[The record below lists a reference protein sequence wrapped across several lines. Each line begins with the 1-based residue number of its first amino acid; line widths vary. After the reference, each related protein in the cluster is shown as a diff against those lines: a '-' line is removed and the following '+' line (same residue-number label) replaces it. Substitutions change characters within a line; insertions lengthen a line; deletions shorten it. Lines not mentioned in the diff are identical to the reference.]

1 MNAFIFFHFFVL
13 IQIAKPTNGAD
24 EIETVLDENQFDYN
38 QVEWATGFD
47 SSNVSV
53 IKFYIGIKSL
63 SSEA

>member
-24 EIETVLDENQFDYN
+24 DIETVLDENQFDYN

-53 IKFYIGIKSL
+53 IKLHWDLKFVI
-63 SSEA
+63 

>member
-47 SSNVSV
+47 SSNIPV
-53 IKFYIGIKSL
+53 IKLHWDLKFVI
-63 SSEA
+63 

>member
-24 EIETVLDENQFDYN
+24 DIETVLDENQFDYN

-47 SSNVSV
+47 SSNVLV
-53 IKFYIGIKSL
+53 IKLHLI
-63 SSEA
+63 